1 MFINDDS
8 KAVANDEMNIGQWW
22 GLDMSLD
29 GLGAFQTYNKIY
41 VLLYLFNLYRI
52 IYYLMEFCKRC
63 KCSSCDCS
71 VSQQSVVQVEKT
83 PISSRHISVLAI
95 NILWLLLLVP
105 SLKSSRTPNIGLIL
119 PCLLPLLFI
128 FWSSLI
134 FPDIPHITYSAIKW
148 VTFLLRQDWH
158 RTLLHW
164 LKSGDTLAWQ
174 NIAVL

>member
-41 VLLYLFNLYRI
+41 VLLYLFKLYRI
-52 IYYLMEFCKRC
+52 IYYLMKFCKRC

-95 NILWLLLLVP
+95 NILYCDFFYWCLLLKVPGPQILALFCLVYF
-105 SLKSSRTPNIGLIL
+105 LYY
-119 PCLLPLLFI
+119 LFSGPR
-128 FWSSLI
+128 WYSLI
-134 FPDIPHITYSAIKW
+134 FHI
-148 VTFLLRQDWH
+148 LL
-158 RTLLHW
+158 TLL
-164 LKSGDTLAWQ
+164 
-174 NIAVL
+174 